1 MDHGSLLLS
10 VPVVDIDGTLFIQL
24 GIYLGLV
31 LILGPMLF
39 RPWLAALDRRTA
51 AVDGA
56 LAQSK
61 ALRKDADELARDYE
75 RRLELA
81 REQAH
86 GVRSEARREEES
98 AQAQKL
104 AAVREDATATLARE
118 RERIAEQAKS
128 AREALAGRVDELA
141 DTITQK
147 LLGRAS

>member
-31 LILGPMLF
+31 LVLGPMLF

-104 AAVREDATATLARE
+104 AAVREDATTTLARE